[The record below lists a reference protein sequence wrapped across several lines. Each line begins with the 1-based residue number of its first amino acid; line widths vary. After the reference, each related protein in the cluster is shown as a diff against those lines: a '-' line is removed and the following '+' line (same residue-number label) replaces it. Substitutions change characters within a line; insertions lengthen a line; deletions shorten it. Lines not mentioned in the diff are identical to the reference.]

1 LHSRNAGA
9 VGLLNAGMQDLTPS
23 RARLVALAVL
33 VAVATPLVIVALAGS
48 GDEEGTPERP
58 AALRVERTPGGPP
71 EITIY
76 IEDRSLNK
84 PSTAGGDT
92 SVVVECVDTEG
103 RIVWKLPEAWPFTDT
118 DQGSVDP
125 HAHIGMDPAQIERIA
140 RCRLAGTDPPL
151 AGRLL

>member
-1 LHSRNAGA
+1 MDRASR
-9 VGLLNAGMQDLTPS
+9 T
-23 RARLVALAVL
+23 RLVALAVL
-33 VAVATPLVIVALAGS
+33 LAVAAPLVVLALADS
-48 GDEEGTPERP
+48 GDEGSAERP
-58 AALRVERTPGGPP
+58 AALRVERTPGGLS

-84 PSTAGGDT
+84 ASTAGGDT

-118 DQGSVDP
+118 DDGTIDP

-140 RCRLAGTDPPL
+140 RCRITGTDPPL
-151 AGRLL
+151 EGRLL

>member
-1 LHSRNAGA
+1 
-9 VGLLNAGMQDLTPS
+9 MQDLTPS
-23 RARLVALAVL
+23 RTRLVALAIL
-33 VAVATPLVIVALAGS
+33 LAVATPLVIIAVAGS

-58 AALRVERTPGGPP
+58 AALRVERTAGGLP

-92 SVVVECVDTEG
+92 SVVVVCVDAEG
-103 RIVWKLPEAWPFTDT
+103 RVVWRLPEPWPFSDT
-118 DQGSVDP
+118 DQDTVDP

-140 RCRLAGTDPPL
+140 RCRLSGTDPPL
-151 AGRLL
+151 EGRLL